1 MTSPTRSPARD
12 DGGLEGDGEGAH
24 AAAHAAGARHGE
36 VHGSCPPAA
45 HDPEALARAYV
56 EANGQ
61 PVEAG
66 PLIWHA
72 FRWLGL
78 GGDDA

>member
-1 MTSPTRSPARD
+1 MTSPTMARA
-12 DGGLEGDGEGAH
+12 L
-24 AAAHAAGARHGE
+24 
-36 VHGSCPPAA
+36 PAA